1 MASKNPHAE
10 ILTDTT
16 TAESNDLNI
25 ISPFEGPEKLLE
37 VWFAPSAQDV
47 ERDDDV
53 VDEKGFRRSGLRKVK
68 REEWEE
74 MLAIVKC
81 QVLSVVEGREMD
93 AYLLSES
100 SLFISPH
107 RLILKTCGTTLNLLG
122 LPRILNIAASANC
135 DLANVYRLFYS
146 RKSFM
151 FPERQQGPHKEWKD
165 EVAFLD
171 AMFGK
176 TGRQQERWKNAPGS
190 AYTVGSVN
198 RDHWLLYMTGPED
211 EEDEDVGLLGGSYE
225 DLHHSADEEKKPV
238 MEPRPP
244 PPDFTIEIL
253 MSKLSAPARRPF
265 LFSELSPSDSA
276 CDISDGLMEKED
288 EKNEDSTF
296 AGVTPHHTRGLA
308 LSHRLGIT
316 KLFPSSRTTL
326 DAFAFDPC
334 GYSAN
339 ALIHHEAEGSEG
351 SEGYYTIHVTPEEG
365 WSYASFECNIC
376 LPPSRPDA
384 VSTID
389 GDDDIETEK
398 NKMPDLH
405 TLIQRVVKIFQPGH
419 ITLTLFVST
428 SPLSTCPIDA
438 AQATFNRA
446 LTGADASAALGLGF
460 EYRRTDKINYEFGGY
475 DLAFASFERKGRKTT
490 THTDVTH
497 PLDAADTVNPFQLGT
512 IVINSE
518 APTSTGL
525 DAQRV
530 DAFKVSPTLQW
541 THSVADLTERRVVDA
556 SGWNSLIED
565 RVQSAAG
572 VLSDLGFVS
581 LAYAIREDG
590 EGEGENS
597 EQSLRK
603 HW

>member
-1 MASKNPHAE
+1 MASTNPHAE
-10 ILTDTT
+10 ILTDTAT
-16 TAESNDLNI
+16 TEPNDLNI

-37 VWFAPSAQDV
+37 IWFAPSAHDV
-47 ERDDDV
+47 QRDDDLM
-53 VDEKGFRRSGLRKVK
+53 DDKGFRRGGLRRVK

-100 SLFISPH
+100 SLFVSPH

-122 LPRILNIAASANC
+122 LPRILEIAASAVCNLP
-135 DLANVYRLFYS
+135 DVYRLFYS

-171 AMFGK
+171 VLFGK
-176 TGRQQERWKNAPGS
+176 TGRQQEGWKNAPGS

-211 EEDEDVGLLGGSYE
+211 EGDDDDTGLLGGSYE
-225 DLHHSADEEKKPV
+225 DLVHHEEGGEKKLVTCTAP
-238 MEPRPP
+238 PP

-253 MSKLSAPARRPF
+253 MSKLAAPARRPF
-265 LFSELSPSDSA
+265 LFTDALSSDSA
-276 CDISDGLMEKED
+276 CDITDSLTGK
-288 EKNEDSTF
+288 EKNAYLGFEG
-296 AGVTPHHTRGLA
+296 ATPHHTRGLA
-308 LSHRLGIT
+308 LSHELGISD
-316 KLFPSSRTTL
+316 LFPAAQTTL
-326 DAFAFDPC
+326 DAFAFEPC

-339 ALIHHEAEGSEG
+339 ALIHHEGGAAGEG

-365 WSYASFECNIC
+365 WSYASFECNIS
-376 LPPSRPDA
+376 LPPSAPE
-384 VSTID
+384 STKTGAD
-389 GDDDIETEK
+389 GGEADKKD
-398 NKMPDLH
+398 KMPDLH

-428 SPLSTCPIDA
+428 APSMATCPIDA

-475 DLAFASFERKGRKTT
+475 DLAFASFERKGR
-490 THTDVTH
+490 V
-497 PLDAADTVNPFQLGT
+497 
-512 IVINSE
+512 
-518 APTSTGL
+518 
-525 DAQRV
+525 R
-530 DAFKVSPTLQW
+530 
-541 THSVADLTERRVVDA
+541 
-556 SGWNSLIED
+556 
-565 RVQSAAG
+565 
-572 VLSDLGFVS
+572 
-581 LAYAIREDG
+581 
-590 EGEGENS
+590 
-597 EQSLRK
+597 
-603 HW
+603 